1 MKKDRASQT
10 SPTRRPFWHVK
21 SPLIGLFLTSL
32 VLLLHVLDPALLRSF
47 DRLTSD
53 VRFRLRGPKVPGP
66 EVVIVA
72 LDEKSIDDKDLG
84 RWPWPY
90 NVQAGLVDQL
100 TAYGASS
107 IGFDVVFSSSD
118 TSAGIKQW
126 HDLKD
131 HIELHPGSATPTLQ
145 ALVDRKL
152 AEADHDSQFATALQR
167 SGRTILGYFFHWE
180 QRTTAHLNEPEMEQF
195 FTHIRHSKYNAV
207 TKIDGASLR
216 ALRLQSAWAVESNIA
231 ILSQAAWGN
240 GFFNNDAD
248 EDGAIRRYP
257 LVVQYRDRVEIPGQQ
272 DCLFAPLGIRV
283 LERFL
288 QGQTMLSISPEGVAL
303 VALVGSR
310 NVRIP
315 TNTQGEMLINHRGP
329 GGTFPYYSAVDVIK
343 GRHDTAPPEAFRDK
357 IVLVGA
363 TADALKD
370 LRVTPFDPVLPGVE
384 IHAAIIDSILHNDFL
399 VEPWWGSP
407 YTAVSILLLGSFL
420 TILLARVGALWGTLS
435 TAILLVGMAVLNY
448 TLFVQAGLWLNLI
461 YPLLSIVVVWAAMTL
476 YNLVVERQ
484 RRNYLKRIF
493 EVYVPSK
500 LLAQMEPAQVEPEL
514 GGKSGMHTAYFTDI
528 ASFSSF
534 SEVLTPTQLVH
545 LLLEYLTA
553 MTDILEEEEGTLDKY
568 EGDAI
573 VAFFGAPVHLSD
585 HAERAVRTAVKMQQ
599 ELARLRRKWASEG
612 EQWPDLV
619 HEMRMRIGICAGEF
633 VTGNMGSI
641 KRMNY
646 TMMGDVVN
654 TAARLEAS
662 AKQYG
667 VYIQCTT
674 ETLQMAGADAFEW
687 RFLDRVRVVG
697 KTLPV
702 ETVEI
707 LAMKGELS
715 SELMQ
720 MRAVFHQGLD
730 LYKQR
735 AWDEALAKF
744 AESDKYEEK
753 FSRRP
758 TTPSR
763 VYIERCEYFKVTP
776 PEPDWDGSWTLT
788 SK

>member
-1 MKKDRASQT
+1 MKNNRVLQS
-10 SPTRRPFWHVK
+10 SPTHRPFWHVH
-21 SPLIGLFLTSL
+21 SPLLGLFCTSL
-32 VLLLHVLDPALLRSF
+32 VLLLHVLDPALLRSL

-53 VRFRLRGPKVPGP
+53 VRFRLRGPKAPGP
-66 EVVIVA
+66 EVVVVA
-72 LDEKSIDDKDLG
+72 IDEKSLDDVDLG

-90 NVQAGLVDQL
+90 NVQARLVDQL

-126 HDLKD
+126 RDLAD
-131 HIELHPGSATPTLQ
+131 HIATHPESATPPLK
-145 ALVDRKL
+145 ALVDQKL
-152 AEADHDSQFATALQR
+152 AEADHDSQFANALQR
-167 SGRTILGYFFHWE
+167 SGRTILGYFFHWDE
-180 QRTTAHLNEPEMEQF
+180 RTTAHLTEPEMEQF
-195 FTHIRHSKYNAV
+195 FTHIQHSKYHAV
-207 TKIDGASLR
+207 TKINGASLYD
-216 ALRLQSAWAVESNIA
+216 LRLNAAWAVESNIA
-231 ILSQAAWGN
+231 LLSQAAWGN

-257 LVVQYRDRVEIPGQQ
+257 LVVQYRKRVEISGQQ
-272 DCLFAPLGIRV
+272 DYLFAPLGIRV

-288 QGQTMLSISPEGVAL
+288 QGQTLLSISPDGVSR
-303 VALVGSR
+303 VAIVGAR
-310 NVRIP
+310 NVQIP
-315 TNTQGEMLINHRGP
+315 TNTRGEMLINHRGP
-329 GGTFPYYSAVDVIK
+329 GGTFRRYSAVDVIK

-363 TADALKD
+363 TAEALKD

-384 IHAAIIDSILHNDFL
+384 IHAAIIDSILHNDSL
-399 VEPWWGSP
+399 VEPLRGGT
-407 YTAVSILLLGSFL
+407 YVAVSILLLGSFL

-435 TAILLVGMAVLNY
+435 TVLLLVGMLVLNY
-448 TLFVQAGLWLNLI
+448 SLFVQAGMWLNLV

-484 RRNYLKRIF
+484 RRNYLKRVF

-500 LLAQMEPAQVEPEL
+500 LLAQMEPSQVEPEL

-534 SEVLTPTQLVH
+534 SEVLSPTQLVH

-553 MTDILEEEEGTLDKY
+553 MTDILEDEEGTLDKY

-573 VAFFGAPVHLSD
+573 VAFFGAPVHLPD

-599 ELARLRRKWASEG
+599 ELARLRQKWASEG

-674 ETLQMAGADAFEW
+674 ETLQLAGADAFEW
-687 RFLDRVRVVG
+687 RLLDRVRVVG
-697 KTLPV
+697 KTLPI

-707 LAMKGELS
+707 LGMKGELS
-715 SELMQ
+715 PELMQ
-720 MRAVFHQGLD
+720 LRAVFHQGLD
-730 LYKQR
+730 LYRQQ
-735 AWDEALAKF
+735 AWEEALAKF
-744 AESDKYEEK
+744 VESDKYEEQ
-753 FSRRP
+753 FPRRP

-776 PEPDWDGSWTLT
+776 PGPDWDGSWTLT